1 MEGIKKYYKHMI
13 HMRYFIAHLV
23 TIGLKNQF
31 RRSKLGILWTF
42 ISPLCLT
49 AIMGVVFSVAFQY
62 ELKDYLPYVLSGI
75 LFWDLFTKSFVA
87 GSSTIMG
94 FDSFIRQCNHP
105 ITLYSLSNSLIFTS
119 SFLIAMIALVI
130 MTLFTSP
137 VYIVIGLLS
146 LPFTLI
152 IYAIFSWSGTTISS
166 FIGVQFRDFPMA
178 ATLLLQV
185 MWYLSPVFLQE
196 DLFMKNPILYT
207 WFTINPITH
216 MLNLIRKPFL
226 HGHFPSIVDYSYS
239 ICFVAVMAMLAFYV
253 NKKKEKTAI
262 FYL

>member
-49 AIMGVVFSVAFQY
+49 AIMGVVFSVAFHY
-62 ELKDYLPYVLSGI
+62 ELQDYLPYVLSGI
-75 LFWDLFTKSFVA
+75 LFWDIFSKSFIA
-87 GSSTIMG
+87 GSSTIIG
-94 FDSFIRQCNHP
+94 YDSFIRQCNHP
-105 ITLYSLSNSLIFTS
+105 ITLYTLSNSLLFTT
-119 SFLIAMIALVI
+119 SFLISMIALAI
-130 MTLFTSP
+130 MTVFRSPLFL
-137 VYIVIGLLS
+137 ICGIIS
-146 LPFTLI
+146 LPITI
-152 IYAIFSWSGTTISS
+152 VIYAIFAWSGTTISS

-178 ATLLLQV
+178 ATLILQV
-185 MWYLSPVFLQE
+185 LWYLSPVFLQE
-196 DLFMKNPILYT
+196 SLFASNPLLFT
-207 WFTINPITH
+207 WFNINPITH

-226 HGHFPSIVDYSYS
+226 YGCFPSLLDYAISC
-239 ICFVAVMAMLAFYV
+239 CFTVLMVMVAYYV

>member
-1 MEGIKKYYKHMI
+1 MDGIKKYYKHMI

-49 AIMGVVFSVAFQY
+49 AIMGVVFSVAFHY

-75 LFWDLFTKSFVA
+75 LFWDLFTKSVVA

-94 FDSFIRQCNHP
+94 FESFIRQCNHP
-105 ITLYSLSNSLIFTS
+105 ITLYTLSNSLLFTT
-119 SFLIAMIALVI
+119 SFLIAMISLVI

-137 VYIVIGLLS
+137 IYIVIGLAS

-185 MWYLSPVFLQE
+185 LWYLSPVFLQE
-196 DLFMKNPILYT
+196 DLFMSNPILFK
-207 WFTINPITH
+207 WFSINPVTH

-226 HGHFPSIVDYSYS
+226 YGRFPSFVDYTISA
-239 ICFVAVMAMLAFYV
+239 CFTVIMVILAYCV
-253 NKKKEKTAI
+253 NKKKEKNAI